1 MLFYF
6 LPGAF
11 IESSEYIPIL
21 EGIQSKCPFKLWVA
35 ILDVGK
41 MLLNAEIVESSFDGI
56 MARVTKLGFPSGP
69 QGLQNIFAGGHR

>member
-21 EGIQSKCPFKLWVA
+21 EGIQSKCPFKLWVV
-35 ILDVGK
+35 IHDVGK
-41 MLLNAEIVESSFDGI
+41 MLINAEMVESSFDGI
-56 MARVTKLGFPSGP
+56 MERVTNLGVSSGP